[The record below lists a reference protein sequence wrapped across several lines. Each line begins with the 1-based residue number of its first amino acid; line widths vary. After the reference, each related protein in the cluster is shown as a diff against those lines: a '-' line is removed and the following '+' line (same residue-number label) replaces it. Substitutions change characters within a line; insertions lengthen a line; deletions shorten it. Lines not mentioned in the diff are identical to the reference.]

1 MIIEQ
6 IGSATFANGLV
17 RIQAL
22 AAGPDGQVRESGVIE
37 VPGNI
42 VAEVVNNLVKTLN
55 TLETQLAEA
64 EKSNK
69 DSKSEEST
77 KESESKGNG
86 KGKGKSK

>member
-6 IGSATFANGLV
+6 IGAATFSNGLV

-22 AAGPDGQVRESGVIE
+22 ATGPDGQVRESGVIE

-55 TLETQLAEA
+55 TLETQLSEA
-64 EKSNK
+64 GESTKV
-69 DSKSEEST
+69 EEST

>member
-6 IGSATFANGLV
+6 IGAATFANGLV

-55 TLETQLAEA
+55 NLETQLSEAAEA
-64 EKSNK
+64 EQ
-69 DSKSEEST
+69 ST

>member
-6 IGSATFANGLV
+6 IGAATFANGLV

-42 VAEVVNNLVKTLN
+42 VAEVVNTLVKTLN
-55 TLETQLAEA
+55 TLETQLSEAAEA
-64 EKSNK
+64 EQ
-69 DSKSEEST
+69 ST

>member
-6 IGSATFANGLV
+6 IGAATFANGLV

-55 TLETQLAEA
+55 TLETQLSEAAEA
-64 EKSNK
+64 EQ
-69 DSKSEEST
+69 ST

>member
-6 IGSATFANGLV
+6 IGAATFANGLV

-55 TLETQLAEA
+55 NLETQLSEATEA
-64 EKSNK
+64 EKRA
-69 DSKSEEST
+69 